1 MELER
6 NIKAE
11 VQSAISDLRTGIGKL
26 KTTEIQVKQASD
38 AVSRAEV
45 QYQDGVITNLDLI
58 DTETTLAEA
67 KLLYL
72 QVIYKNVINKYALD
86 KVVGSV
92 VW

>member
-1 MELER
+1 MAICPTCEV
-6 NIKAE
+6 KAIISTPNLF
-11 VQSAISDLRTGIGKL
+11 SANFAIAPA
-26 KTTEIQVKQASD
+26 TTRD

-86 KVVGSV
+86 KVVGSI